1 MLEPNYKIYSLLRIE
16 MIKIKIKMNNPV
28 YPGLSILNISKI
40 VMYEYCY
47 NYLKL
52 IHGNSVELYCMD
64 ADSFIVRRK
73 KKMFMQTLQKILRKD
88 LTHQNMKL
96 LDHYQ

>member
-1 MLEPNYKIYSLLRIE
+1 
-16 MIKIKIKMNNPV
+16 MIKIKIKMNKPV
-28 YPGLSILNISKI
+28 YLGLSILNISKI

-73 KKMFMQTLQKILRKD
+73 KKKVYAD
-88 LTHQNMKL
+88 LAKNIEKRFDTSKYEVVRPL
-96 LDHYQ
+96 PIKK